1 MNILYLGSF
10 FPDSRYSEI
19 VRNSL
24 DVIQNAG
31 DAYQKALVAGLS
43 EYVDSY
49 SIITSPM
56 IGSYPTRYSERFFK
70 GSTFEIDNQE
80 NCICCGFDNLT
91 LYKNYSRYFSI
102 NRELKK
108 WTLNNNG
115 SKYIILYSL
124 DLSLLK
130 AACELKKRDKEVKIC
145 LIITDLFR
153 YMLPP
158 NNFLGKFAL
167 KYFEIKSKDYYKHID
182 SFVLMTEFMK
192 YEYEINEDNYVVVE
206 GLYNTQRNFNMFI
219 DKESHKT
226 ILYSGIIA
234 KQFGIIHLL
243 DAFSVIKNSDYRLW
257 ICGDGDGKDEVLRRV
272 NEDSRIKYFGQ
283 IKREEVLKLQRRAT
297 VLVNPRFSNEEFTLF
312 SFPSKTME
320 YMASGTPTI
329 MHPLKCLPQEYL
341 EHLFIAYDES
351 DMGLATTIIDVCE
364 RSKEELDLFGKK
376 ASNFIVTKKN
386 SKVQVKKILD
396 MIGYEK

>member
-1 MNILYLGSF
+1 
-10 FPDSRYSEI
+10 
-19 VRNSL
+19 
-24 DVIQNAG
+24 
-31 DAYQKALVAGLS
+31 
-43 EYVDSY
+43 
-49 SIITSPM
+49 
-56 IGSYPTRYSERFFK
+56 
-70 GSTFEIDNQE
+70 
-80 NCICCGFDNLT
+80 
-91 LYKNYSRYFSI
+91 
-102 NRELKK
+102 
-108 WTLNNNG
+108 
-115 SKYIILYSL
+115 
-124 DLSLLK
+124 
-130 AACELKKRDKEVKIC
+130 
-145 LIITDLFR
+145 
-153 YMLPP
+153 MLPP

-320 YMASGTPTI
+320 YMASTACGNEIQHVPYT
-329 MHPLKCLPQEYL
+329 E
-341 EHLFIAYDES
+341 EW
-351 DMGLATTIIDVCE
+351 
-364 RSKEELDLFGKK
+364 RSPG
-376 ASNFIVTKKN
+376 S
-386 SKVQVKKILD
+386 
-396 MIGYEK
+396 